1 MTTERIVA
9 ADGRSRTRRCCYEP
23 KMVEAMTARDDM
35 FASVIVGVDGRSG
48 GRDAIVL
55 AKQLAAARARLL
67 LANVY
72 GHGGMFDRDVLAAT
86 GQRDRATALLVQARV
101 EESIEAEFVVRNDR
115 SPSRGLHQLV
125 EHEHADLIVVGSTH
139 RGPVGRVV
147 LGDATLA
154 TLNGAPCA
162 VAIAPR
168 GYALEPHS
176 LTTIGVGHDGSEES
190 ELALRAARAVAARH
204 GSAIRALSVVGLQS
218 APNAD
223 AEPLHWTE
231 QTERVMSNERARLA
245 GIEGVEGDVIYGDPG
260 EQLVALSESL
270 DLLLVGSRGYG
281 SWGRLINGSTSTYLT
296 RRIGCPLLVLP
307 RGRTSPGA
315 PSQGPGAHAAP
326 AP

>member
-1 MTTERIVA
+1 
-9 ADGRSRTRRCCYEP
+9 
-23 KMVEAMTARDDM
+23 M

-55 AKQLAAARARLL
+55 AKQLAAARACLL
-67 LANVY
+67 LANVC
-72 GHGGMFDRDVLAAT
+72 GHRGMFDRDELAAT
-86 GQRDRATALLVQARV
+86 EQRDRAKALLVQAR
-101 EESIEAEFVVRNDR
+101 EEASIEAELVLRNDR
-115 SPSRGLHQLV
+115 SPGRGLHQLV
-125 EHEHADLIVVGSTH
+125 EREHADLIVVGSTH

-147 LGDATLA
+147 LGDTTRA

-176 LTTIGVGHDGSEES
+176 LMTIGVGHDGSEES

-223 AEPLHWTE
+223 AQPVHWTA
-231 QTERVMSNERARLA
+231 QTERMMSNERARLA

-260 EQLVALSESL
+260 KQLAAVSQSL

-281 SWGRLINGSTSTYLT
+281 PWGRLLDGSTSTYLA

-307 RGRTSPGA
+307 RRLGGA
-315 PSQGPGAHAAP
+315 GPMSFGASSQPPRAHAAP